1 LSSPFLLV
9 LFFVG
14 IVFYSRYSHHMVTSD
29 KQTSLWQQRPNQQV
43 LSELCN
49 ALYERELKRLS
60 QDETMSLDMMKKR
73 LASLPYYIKRA
84 AEHINE
90 LFIPLELDSQNGS
103 WFASQSSKPFSLKA
117 DTNKTDDFYTRH
129 GQMALIVPVSIFH
142 YGIEQVVLD
151 TIDEVDSVKRRVHCN
166 QHGWFHYSGES
177 VDETSIYKKVL
188 LKPGKPVMSAACCGH
203 QWLNQKK
210 STPRLLSLREML
222 LASRINWRQFHK
234 LLPLHT
240 NK

>member
-1 LSSPFLLV
+1 
-9 LFFVG
+9 
-14 IVFYSRYSHHMVTSD
+14 MVTSD
-29 KQTSLWQQRPNQQV
+29 QQTNLWQQRPNQQV

-60 QDETMSLDMMKKR
+60 QDDNMSLEVMKKR
-73 LASLPYYIKRA
+73 LGSLPYYIKRA

-103 WFASQSSKPFSLKA
+103 WFASQSGKPFSLKVDA
-117 DTNKTDDFYTRH
+117 DKTHSFYRQH
-129 GQMALIVPVSIFH
+129 AQMALIVPISVFH

-151 TIDEVDSVKRRVHCN
+151 TIDEIDNTDQKLHCN
-166 QHGWFHYSGES
+166 QHGWFNFSGDS
-177 VDETSIYKKVL
+177 FDDTSIYKKVL

-234 LLPLHT
+234 LLPIKA